1 MSHCLRLHCRGTAQG
16 QDRDPGDGDSL
27 RRERPRGSWR
37 ARSATPASDGHTG
50 ADGARPKA
58 AASEARSAV
67 GAGGGSRVRAV
78 QHRGHQ
84 PRVSTEHL
92 NRDRQRD
99 RGTEP
104 QTSRHFNWFN
114 LNRDGPVRRGPP
126 PGEPRLQRAFMAT
139 REVVAASSSSWKGA
153 GSRVSPVRGGGL
165 PTPPA
170 PVFLTRSRAHV
181 GGPAP
186 HPFPPTNT
194 PF

>member
-1 MSHCLRLHCRGTAQG
+1 MEPA
-16 QDRDPGDGDSL
+16 
-27 RRERPRGSWR
+27 PRQQ
-37 ARSATPASDGHTG
+37 
-50 ADGARPKA
+50 RPKA
-58 AASEARSAV
+58 WSAV
-67 GAGGGSRVRAV
+67 GGGGSRVRAV

-114 LNRDGPVRRGPP
+114 LNRDGPVRRRPPP